1 MTYTFKLARRLA
13 ISRHFAM
20 VPVLLLFAG
29 CTGGDATS
37 PDNSPV
43 DVPGSGIY
51 AWRPRESAPVAV
63 LVSPSSVI
71 VETNQLLQFRA
82 RGRNRAGDEV
92 VAPVTWSTTGGTI
105 LPDGRFSAASVGT
118 YQVAGSTRTSDGSD
132 VLQTSSITVVRR
144 QAKLK
149 SVVVTPSSTTLNP
162 GVSQTFAA
170 IGLLAAG
177 DTVPIG
183 VTWSAKGGTIDAG
196 GLYMAGD
203 TVGTF
208 RVIAIKNAGTL
219 ADTATITINAPPSP
233 PPPSDS
239 VVTPL
244 PPIIPIEPAPPPPDT
259 VTPPPPL
266 PVLAQ
271 VTLLPA
277 SGTLAPGT
285 TKQFS
290 AYGRTTT
297 GDSTAVNVVFTAT
310 GGTVTSGGLFTAGSS
325 AGSFRVIA
333 SIDGLA
339 DTSSVTITVPL
350 GTTTPTG
357 IPFGAFN
364 AWDVT
369 TLKPYNDVFTATVGP
384 VNATIILDLIAAA
397 RTKHIKLIL
406 AMTGGSHDNYMST
419 INGVY
424 QFDMAKWKA
433 RMQTYNTSAIKTAV
447 ASAVADGTI
456 IGNFVMDEPNVTG
469 AGDGNT
475 WGPAGTMTK
484 IRVDSLC
491 GYVKGLFPALP
502 VGVAHGHDT
511 FEPANSY
518 LVCEFLLDQYAWR
531 KGDVTT
537 FRDNGLALAR
547 RDGMSILFSVNL
559 LNGGVTDRDGIW
571 DCTGTGGM
579 GTYAPNCRMTAQQ
592 VRDWG
597 ILLGSAGCA
606 LSMWRYDDAFVLNA
620 DNQQAFNDVRSR
632 LATLPGKSCRRP

>member
-20 VPVLLLFAG
+20 LPVLLLFAG

-51 AWRPRESAPVAV
+51 AWRPRESTPVA
-63 LVSPSSVI
+63 LFVSPSSVI

-92 VAPVTWSTTGGTI
+92 VAPVAWSTTGGTI
-105 LPDGRFSAASVGT
+105 LPDGRFSAASVGM
-118 YQVAGSTRTSDGSD
+118 YQVAGSARTSDGTD
-132 VLQTSSITVVRR
+132 VVQTSTITVVRR

-149 SVVVTPSSTTLNP
+149 SVVVTPSSAMLNP

-170 IGLLAAG
+170 TGRLAGG

-183 VTWSAKGGTIDAG
+183 VTWTAKGGTIDAG
-196 GLYMAGD
+196 GLYVAGD

-208 RVIAIKNAGTL
+208 QVIAIRNAGTL
-219 ADTATITINAPPSP
+219 ADTATITISAPPSP

-239 VVTPL
+239 VIAPA
-244 PPIIPIEPAPPPPDT
+244 PPTIPIEPAPPPPDT
-259 VTPPPPL
+259 APTPPA

-277 SGTLAPGT
+277 SLTLAPGT
-285 TKQFS
+285 TKQLS
-290 AYGRTTT
+290 TYGRTTT
-297 GDSTAVNVVFTAT
+297 GDSTAVNVAFSAT
-310 GGTVTSGGLFTAGSS
+310 GGTVTAGGLFTAGSS

-350 GTTTPTG
+350 GTTTPSG
-357 IPFGAFN
+357 IPFGAFDS
-364 AWDVT
+364 WDVT
-369 TLKPYNDVFTATVGP
+369 TLKPYTNAFTATVGP
-384 VNATIILDLIAAA
+384 VNATMILDLIAAA
-397 RTKHIKLIL
+397 RTKHMKLIL
-406 AMTGGSHDNYMST
+406 AMTGGSHDKYMSI

-424 QFDMAKWKA
+424 QFDMVKWQGT
-433 RMQTYNTSAIKTAV
+433 MQTYNTSAIKTAV
-447 ASAVADGTI
+447 ASAIADGTI
-456 IGNFVMDEPNVTG
+456 IGNFVMDEPNVSG

-484 IRVDSLC
+484 IRVDSMC
-491 GYVKGLFPALP
+491 GYVKTIFPALP
-502 VGVAHGHDT
+502 VGVAHGHNT
-511 FEPANSY
+511 FEPGNSY
-518 LVCEFLLDQYAWR
+518 RVCEFLLDQYVWR

-537 FRDNGLALAR
+537 YRDDGLALAR

-559 LNGGVTDRDGIW
+559 LNGGVPDRDGIW
-571 DCTGTGGM
+571 DCSGTGGM
-579 GTYAPNCRMTAQQ
+579 GTYAPNCRMTPQQ

-606 LSMWRYDDAFVLNA
+606 LTMWRYDGAFVLNA

-632 LATLPGKSCRRP
+632 LATLPAKSCRRP

>member
-20 VPVLLLFAG
+20 LPVLLLFAG

-43 DVPGSGIY
+43 DVLGSGIY
-51 AWRPRESAPVAV
+51 AWRPRESAPVAL

-105 LPDGRFSAASVGT
+105 LPDGRFSAASVGL
-118 YQVAGSTRTSDGSD
+118 YQVAGYTRTREGIEMVQPSTIT
-132 VLQTSSITVVRR
+132 QTSTITVVRR
-144 QAKLK
+144 QTKVK
-149 SVVVTPSSTTLNP
+149 SVVVTPGSTTLNP

-170 IGLLAAG
+170 IGLLASG

-183 VTWSAKGGTIDAG
+183 VTWSARGGTIDAG
-196 GLYMAGD
+196 GLYVAGD

-208 RVIAIKNAGTL
+208 QVIAIKNAGTL
-219 ADTATITINAPPSP
+219 ADTATVNISAPLSP

-239 VVTPL
+239 V
-244 PPIIPIEPAPPPPDT
+244 APPT
-259 VTPPPPL
+259 TPPP

-277 SGTLAPGT
+277 SVTLAPGT

-290 AYGRTTT
+290 AYGLTTA
-297 GDSTAVNVVFTAT
+297 GDSTAVNVAFSAT
-310 GGTVTSGGLFTAGSS
+310 GGTVTSGGLFTAGST

-333 SIDGLA
+333 SLDGLA

-364 AWDVT
+364 SWDVT
-369 TLKPYNDVFTATVGP
+369 TLKPYTNVFTATAGP
-384 VNATIILDLIAAA
+384 VNATILLDLIAAA
-397 RTKHIKLIL
+397 RNKHMKLIL

-419 INGVY
+419 IDGVY
-424 QFDMAKWKA
+424 QFDMAKWQA

-456 IGNFVMDEPNVTG
+456 IGNFVMDEPNVSG

-484 IRVDSLC
+484 IRVDSMC
-491 GYVKGLFPALP
+491 GYAKAIFPALP
-502 VGVAHGHDT
+502 IGVAHGHNT

-518 LVCEFLLDQYAWR
+518 RVCEFLLDQYAWR

-537 FRDNGLALAR
+537 YRDDGLALAR

-559 LNGGVTDRDGIW
+559 LNGGVPDRDGIW

-579 GTYAPNCRMTAQQ
+579 GTYAPNCRMTPQQ

-606 LSMWRYDDAFVLNA
+606 LSMWRYDEAFVLNA